1 MALER
6 SPLTIAFLEDH
17 RQLMRGLNRL
27 RETLERGDVSAAVE
41 MAKQIDRTVG
51 AHIEFE
57 EEVLYPKVAES
68 ETREFVRQLYDE
80 HHPGLRAVEH
90 LRNRSA
96 EKALAP
102 DEQARLVADIRTMVE
117 HAASC
122 GTLLSHLTALDS
134 DRQSVILERLMELRD
149 QGHRWSALP
158 VRYDPPALSGDE
170 PGETRQQSA

>member
-6 SPLTIAFLEDH
+6 SPLTMAFLEDH

-27 RETLERGDVSAAVE
+27 RETLERGDVSAAIE
-41 MAKQIDRTVG
+41 LAKQIDRMVG

-80 HHPGLRAVEH
+80 HHAGLRAVEH
-90 LRNRSA
+90 LRKRSA
-96 EKALAP
+96 EKALSP
-102 DEQARLVADIRTMVE
+102 DEQARLVADTQTMVD

-122 GTLLSHLTALDS
+122 GTLLSHLTALDA
-134 DRQSVILERLMELRD
+134 DRQSTILERLMELRD
-149 QGHRWSALP
+149 QGHRWSELP
-158 VRYDPPALSGDE
+158 VRNDPPAASGGE
-170 PGETRQQSA
+170 PDKTPQEST